1 MHTFKTS
8 ALVVS
13 ALFLVAACSSTPQAS
28 QNNGD
33 QANATKSNNG
43 AATQSVSST
52 NTSSSSMAND
62 SDHGSAGMPAK
73 RSVYFDFDRYVLK
86 PDAKPVITSNA
97 QYITAHNVPKIIIQG
112 NTDERGG
119 SEYNLAL
126 GQKRA
131 DAVRHELALLGVPNN
146 EMESISFGK
155 EKPRATGHDETAW
168 AENRRADIVEGK

>member
-1 MHTFKTS
+1 MSTFK
-8 ALVVS
+8 AGLIAVS
-13 ALFLVAACSSTPQAS
+13 TLFLVAACSSTPQAS
-28 QNNGD
+28 NTNAD
-33 QANATKSNNG
+33 QANVTKSNNDT
-43 AATQSVSST
+43 ATQSVSSA
-52 NTSSSSMAND
+52 NMSSSSMANG

-86 PDAKPVITSNA
+86 PEAKPVITSNA

-146 EMESISFGK
+146 EMEAISFGK
-155 EKPRATGHDETAW
+155 EKPRATGHDEAAW